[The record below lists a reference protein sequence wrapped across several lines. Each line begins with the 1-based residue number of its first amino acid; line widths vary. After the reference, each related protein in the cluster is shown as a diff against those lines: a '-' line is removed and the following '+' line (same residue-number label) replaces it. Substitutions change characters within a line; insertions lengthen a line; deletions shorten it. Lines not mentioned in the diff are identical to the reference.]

1 MARLQRSCYRL
12 IWLNPLLGAR
22 DFEPLTRGL
31 QAALP
36 YVDDFLP
43 IHNLDSLE
51 TLANYLSELGPRR
64 HLTSIRSKQDPHS
77 DIDVGLLENATIT
90 DRAINPALAPSFRHP
105 LWGKPIR

>member
-12 IWLNPLLGAR
+12 IWLNPLLGAP

-43 IHNLDSLE
+43 IHNLNSLE
-51 TLANYLSELGPRR
+51 TLANYLSEIGPRR
-64 HLTSIRSKQDPHS
+64 HLTSIRSKQSAHS
-77 DIDVGLLENATIT
+77 DTNVELLENTLIS
-90 DRAINPALAPSFRHP
+90 DKPVNPALAPSFRHP
-105 LWGKPIR
+105 LWGKPSQ